1 MAEEKSLHRM
11 PVADSGCSRWL
22 SIAEIGLPQSICFAG
37 RGGMATNLNEQSE
50 FIFVSPFRRGALES
64 PQGRDLFQ
72 ACLWQ
77 HHRTFGAITSAKP
90 TLLLAQRAT
99 TKSKTNKIIINNL
112 ILKTNRMK
120 KVFATLT
127 VLAMLTIGSV
137 AVMAQEPAVADSVAS
152 EQVTETP
159 AADAEEVGGIEAL
172 HKTLKVKFI
181 EGGAGFMAATL
192 ICLVFG
198 LALCIERIIY
208 LSLSKT
214 NTKALLAKVEEAL
227 KNGGIEAALEVCRNT
242 RGPVASIFYQ
252 GLSRYSEGIEV
263 VEKTVSSYGG
273 VQLGLLEKNLSWIS
287 LFISIAPS
295 LGFLGTIIGMIQ
307 AFDKIQQVGDI
318 SATVVAGGIKVALL
332 TTLLGLIIA
341 IILQVF
347 YNYILSL
354 IEGLVNEMEDSSI
367 SLLDLVVEYDAAQKK

>member
-1 MAEEKSLHRM
+1 
-11 PVADSGCSRWL
+11 
-22 SIAEIGLPQSICFAG
+22 
-37 RGGMATNLNEQSE
+37 
-50 FIFVSPFRRGALES
+50 
-64 PQGRDLFQ
+64 
-72 ACLWQ
+72 
-77 HHRTFGAITSAKP
+77 
-90 TLLLAQRAT
+90 
-99 TKSKTNKIIINNL
+99 
-112 ILKTNRMK
+112 MK
-120 KVFATLT
+120 KIFATLT
-127 VLAMLTIGSV
+127 VLAMFSFGSV
-137 AVMAQEPAVADSVAS
+137 AVMAQE
-152 EQVTETP
+152 
-159 AADAEEVGGIEAL
+159 AAEAAPVAEEVTVDSAAVEAPVVEAEEVVEEAEGGIVAL
-172 HKTLKVKFI
+172 HKTLKTKFI

-214 NTKALLAKVEEAL
+214 NTKALLAEVEKAL

-252 GLSRYSEGIEV
+252 GLSRYNEGVDV
-263 VEKTVSSYGG
+263 VEKTVASYGG

>member
-1 MAEEKSLHRM
+1 
-11 PVADSGCSRWL
+11 
-22 SIAEIGLPQSICFAG
+22 
-37 RGGMATNLNEQSE
+37 
-50 FIFVSPFRRGALES
+50 
-64 PQGRDLFQ
+64 
-72 ACLWQ
+72 
-77 HHRTFGAITSAKP
+77 
-90 TLLLAQRAT
+90 
-99 TKSKTNKIIINNL
+99 
-112 ILKTNRMK
+112 MK

-127 VLAMLTIGSV
+127 VLAMLAFGGNV
-137 AVMAQEPAVADSVAS
+137 VMAQEEAAPAQEAAIETVEEAVA
-152 EQVTETP
+152 P
-159 AADAEEVGGIEAL
+159 AAEVVEEFAEEEATGLVAL
-172 HKTLKVKFI
+172 HKTLKTKFI

-192 ICLVFG
+192 LCLVFG

-214 NTKALLAKVEEAL
+214 NTKVLLNKVEKAL
-227 KNGGIEAALEVCRNT
+227 AEGGIEKALDVCRNT

-252 GLSRYSEGIEV
+252 GLSRYNEGVDV
-263 VEKTVSSYGG
+263 VEKTVASYGG

-295 LGFLGTIIGMIQ
+295 LGFLGTIIGMIA

-341 IILQVF
+341 IVLQLF

-367 SLLDLVVEYDAAQKK
+367 SLLDIVVEYDKKQAK

>member
-1 MAEEKSLHRM
+1 
-11 PVADSGCSRWL
+11 
-22 SIAEIGLPQSICFAG
+22 
-37 RGGMATNLNEQSE
+37 
-50 FIFVSPFRRGALES
+50 
-64 PQGRDLFQ
+64 
-72 ACLWQ
+72 
-77 HHRTFGAITSAKP
+77 
-90 TLLLAQRAT
+90 
-99 TKSKTNKIIINNL
+99 
-112 ILKTNRMK
+112 MK

-127 VLAMLTIGSV
+127 VLAMLTFGSV
-137 AVMAQEPAVADSVAS
+137 AVMAAGAQKAAPAATTEQTVEEAPAVEEAVEAPAA
-152 EQVTETP
+152 EEVVEAP
-159 AADAEEVGGIEAL
+159 AADNGLVAL
-172 HKTLKVKFI
+172 HKTLKTKFI

-192 ICLVFG
+192 LCLVFG

-214 NTKALLAKVEEAL
+214 NTKALLDNIEAAL
-227 KNGGIEAALEVCRNT
+227 KQGGIEKALEVCRNT

-252 GLSRYSEGIEV
+252 GLSRYNEGVDV
-263 VEKTVSSYGG
+263 VEKTVASYGG

-295 LGFLGTIIGMIQ
+295 LGFLGTIIGMIE

-341 IILQVF
+341 IVLQLF

-367 SLLDLVVEYDAAQKK
+367 SLLDIVVEFAESEKKAKK

>member
-1 MAEEKSLHRM
+1 
-11 PVADSGCSRWL
+11 
-22 SIAEIGLPQSICFAG
+22 
-37 RGGMATNLNEQSE
+37 
-50 FIFVSPFRRGALES
+50 
-64 PQGRDLFQ
+64 
-72 ACLWQ
+72 
-77 HHRTFGAITSAKP
+77 
-90 TLLLAQRAT
+90 
-99 TKSKTNKIIINNL
+99 
-112 ILKTNRMK
+112 MK

-127 VLAMLTIGSV
+127 VLAMLSFGSAV
-137 AVMAQEPAVADSVAS
+137 AIAQEEAAPAQAEAAT
-152 EQVTETP
+152 EQVEE
-159 AADAEEVGGIEAL
+159 AEAVEAEEVVENAAVAEEEATGVVAL
-172 HKTLKVKFI
+172 HKTLKTKFI

-192 ICLVFG
+192 LCLVFG

-214 NTKALLAKVEEAL
+214 NTKALLAKIEQAL
-227 KNGGIEAALEVCRNT
+227 KEGGIDAALEVCRNT

-252 GLSRYSEGIEV
+252 GLSRYDEGIDV

-295 LGFLGTIIGMIQ
+295 LGFLGTIIGMIA

-341 IILQVF
+341 IVLQIF

-367 SLLDLVVEYDAAQKK
+367 SLLDIVVEYDAAQKK

>member
-1 MAEEKSLHRM
+1 
-11 PVADSGCSRWL
+11 
-22 SIAEIGLPQSICFAG
+22 
-37 RGGMATNLNEQSE
+37 
-50 FIFVSPFRRGALES
+50 
-64 PQGRDLFQ
+64 
-72 ACLWQ
+72 
-77 HHRTFGAITSAKP
+77 
-90 TLLLAQRAT
+90 
-99 TKSKTNKIIINNL
+99 
-112 ILKTNRMK
+112 MK

-127 VLAMLTIGSV
+127 VLAMLTFGS
-137 AVMAQEPAVADSVAS
+137 AALMAQEEAAPAEEAAVENVDEVA
-152 EQVTETP
+152 P
-159 AADAEEVGGIEAL
+159 AAVEEAVEAPAAEEGGLVAL
-172 HKTLKVKFI
+172 HKTLKTKFI
-181 EGGAGFMAATL
+181 EGGAGFMALTL
-192 ICLVFG
+192 VTLVFG

-214 NTKALLAKVEEAL
+214 NTKELLANIEAAL
-227 KNGGIEAALEVCRNT
+227 KKGGIEAALDVCRNT

-252 GLSRYSEGIEV
+252 GLSRYDEGIDV
-263 VEKTVSSYGG
+263 VEKTVASYGG

-295 LGFLGTIIGMIQ
+295 LGFLGTIIGMIA

-341 IILQVF
+341 IVLQLF

-367 SLLDLVVEYDAAQKK
+367 SLLDIVVEFDAAQKKK

>member
-1 MAEEKSLHRM
+1 
-11 PVADSGCSRWL
+11 
-22 SIAEIGLPQSICFAG
+22 
-37 RGGMATNLNEQSE
+37 
-50 FIFVSPFRRGALES
+50 
-64 PQGRDLFQ
+64 
-72 ACLWQ
+72 
-77 HHRTFGAITSAKP
+77 
-90 TLLLAQRAT
+90 
-99 TKSKTNKIIINNL
+99 
-112 ILKTNRMK
+112 MK

-127 VLAMLTIGSV
+127 VLAMLTFGSA
-137 AVMAQEPAVADSVAS
+137 AVMAQEAAAPAEEAAVETVDEAAAPAV
-152 EQVTETP
+152 
-159 AADAEEVGGIEAL
+159 EEVAEAPAQEDGALVAL
-172 HKTLKVKFI
+172 HKTLKTKFI
-181 EGGAGFMAATL
+181 EGGAGFMALTL
-192 ICLVFG
+192 ITLIFG

-214 NTKALLAKVEEAL
+214 NTKALLADIEAAL
-227 KNGGIEAALEVCRNT
+227 KKGGIEAALEVCRNT

-252 GLSRYSEGIEV
+252 GLSRYDEGIDV

-295 LGFLGTIIGMIQ
+295 LGFLGTIIGMIA

-341 IILQVF
+341 IVLQLF

-367 SLLDLVVEYDAAQKK
+367 SLLDIVVEYDAAQKK

>member
-1 MAEEKSLHRM
+1 
-11 PVADSGCSRWL
+11 
-22 SIAEIGLPQSICFAG
+22 
-37 RGGMATNLNEQSE
+37 
-50 FIFVSPFRRGALES
+50 
-64 PQGRDLFQ
+64 
-72 ACLWQ
+72 
-77 HHRTFGAITSAKP
+77 
-90 TLLLAQRAT
+90 
-99 TKSKTNKIIINNL
+99 
-112 ILKTNRMK
+112 MK
-120 KVFATLT
+120 KVFATFT
-127 VLAMLTIGSV
+127 VLAMLAFGSV
-137 AVMAQEPAVADSVAS
+137 AVMAQEAEVAAPEATEQIAQDEAAVAEAPVAAV
-152 EQVTETP
+152 EE
-159 AADAEEVGGIEAL
+159 AEAEVEEGGLVAL
-172 HKTLKVKFI
+172 HKTLKTKFI

-192 ICLVFG
+192 LCLVFG

-214 NTKALLAKVEEAL
+214 NTKALLANIEAAL
-227 KNGGIEAALEVCRNT
+227 KKGGIDAALEVCRNT

-252 GLSRYSEGIEV
+252 GLSRYHEGVDV
-263 VEKTVSSYGG
+263 VEKTVASYGG

-341 IILQVF
+341 IILQLF
-347 YNYILSL
+347 YNYILSV

-367 SLLDLVVEYDAAQKK
+367 SLLDIVVEYDAQKK

>member
-1 MAEEKSLHRM
+1 
-11 PVADSGCSRWL
+11 
-22 SIAEIGLPQSICFAG
+22 
-37 RGGMATNLNEQSE
+37 
-50 FIFVSPFRRGALES
+50 
-64 PQGRDLFQ
+64 
-72 ACLWQ
+72 
-77 HHRTFGAITSAKP
+77 
-90 TLLLAQRAT
+90 
-99 TKSKTNKIIINNL
+99 
-112 ILKTNRMK
+112 MK

-127 VLAMLTIGSV
+127 VLAMITFGNV
-137 AVMAQEPAVADSVAS
+137 AVMAQDAAAPAQEEVKQEAPATDTAAVEAAPVAEEEAPVA
-152 EQVTETP
+152 E
-159 AADAEEVGGIEAL
+159 AADAEKAEPL
-172 HKTLKVKFI
+172 HKVLKTKFI

-192 ICLVFG
+192 LCLVFG

-214 NTKALLAKVEEAL
+214 NTKKLLADIEAAL
-227 KNGGIEAALEVCRNT
+227 KKGGIEAALEVCRNT

-252 GLSRYSEGIEV
+252 GLSRYDEGIDV

-295 LGFLGTIIGMIQ
+295 LGFLGTIIGMIA

-341 IILQVF
+341 IVLQLF

-367 SLLDLVVEYDAAQKK
+367 SLLDIVVAYDKAQKK

>member
-1 MAEEKSLHRM
+1 
-11 PVADSGCSRWL
+11 
-22 SIAEIGLPQSICFAG
+22 
-37 RGGMATNLNEQSE
+37 
-50 FIFVSPFRRGALES
+50 
-64 PQGRDLFQ
+64 
-72 ACLWQ
+72 
-77 HHRTFGAITSAKP
+77 
-90 TLLLAQRAT
+90 
-99 TKSKTNKIIINNL
+99 
-112 ILKTNRMK
+112 MK

-127 VLAMLTIGSV
+127 VLAMLAFGSNV
-137 AVMAQEPAVADSVAS
+137 AFAQEEAAPAQEAAVETVDEAVA
-152 EQVTETP
+152 P
-159 AADAEEVGGIEAL
+159 AAEVSEEVAPAEEEATGLVAL
-172 HKTLKVKFI
+172 HKTLKTKFI

-192 ICLVFG
+192 LCVVFG

-214 NTKALLAKVEEAL
+214 NTKVLLAKVEKAL
-227 KNGGIEAALEVCRNT
+227 NEGGIDAALDVCRNT

-252 GLSRYSEGIEV
+252 GLSRYNEGVDV
-263 VEKTVSSYGG
+263 VEKTVASYGG

-295 LGFLGTIIGMIQ
+295 LGFLGTIIGMIA

-341 IILQVF
+341 IVLQLF

-367 SLLDLVVEYDAAQKK
+367 SLLDLVVEFDKKQAK

>member
-1 MAEEKSLHRM
+1 M
-11 PVADSGCSRWL
+11 PVADCGDCE
-22 SIAEIGLPQSICFAG
+22 EIPPLFGE
-37 RGGMATNLNEQSE
+37 RSE
-50 FIFVSPFRRGALES
+50 VGALES
-64 PQGRDLFQ
+64 SRNVNKVNHFRSS
-72 ACLWQ
+72 A
-77 HHRTFGAITSAKP
+77 AITARTASH
-90 TLLLAQRAT
+90 QREAT
-99 TKSKTNKIIINNL
+99 NMSESELNNYKQFNTQ
-112 ILKTNRMK
+112 KTNRMK
-120 KVFATLT
+120 KIFATLT
-127 VLAMLTIGSV
+127 VLAMFSFGSV
-137 AVMAQEPAVADSVAS
+137 AVMAQD
-152 EQVTETP
+152 
-159 AADAEEVGGIEAL
+159 AAESAPVAEEVTVDSAAVEAPVAPVVEAEEVVEEAESGIVAL
-172 HKTLKVKFI
+172 HKTLKTKFI

-214 NTKALLAKVEEAL
+214 NTKALLAEVEAAL

-252 GLSRYSEGIEV
+252 GLSRYSEGVDV
-263 VEKTVSSYGG
+263 VEKTVASYGG

-354 IEGLVNEMEDSSI
+354 IEGLVNEMEDASI

>member
-1 MAEEKSLHRM
+1 
-11 PVADSGCSRWL
+11 
-22 SIAEIGLPQSICFAG
+22 
-37 RGGMATNLNEQSE
+37 
-50 FIFVSPFRRGALES
+50 
-64 PQGRDLFQ
+64 
-72 ACLWQ
+72 
-77 HHRTFGAITSAKP
+77 
-90 TLLLAQRAT
+90 
-99 TKSKTNKIIINNL
+99 
-112 ILKTNRMK
+112 MK
-120 KVFATLT
+120 KVFVTLT
-127 VLAMLTIGSV
+127 VLAMLTFGSS
-137 AVMAQEPAVADSVAS
+137 AMMAQTEAQAAPEATEQVADDAAAVEAVEAEAVVEEVVA
-152 EQVTETP
+152 ETP
-159 AADAEEVGGIEAL
+159 VEEATGMKAL
-172 HKTLKVKFI
+172 HKTLKTKFI

-192 ICLVFG
+192 LCLVFG

-214 NTKALLAKVEEAL
+214 NTKALLANIEDAL
-227 KNGGIEAALEVCRNT
+227 KSGGIEKALDVCRNT

-252 GLSRYSEGIEV
+252 GLSRYDEGIDV
-263 VEKTVSSYGG
+263 VEKTVASYGG

-295 LGFLGTIIGMIQ
+295 LGFLGTIIGMIA

-341 IILQVF
+341 IILQLF
-347 YNYILSL
+347 YNYILSV

>member
-1 MAEEKSLHRM
+1 
-11 PVADSGCSRWL
+11 
-22 SIAEIGLPQSICFAG
+22 
-37 RGGMATNLNEQSE
+37 
-50 FIFVSPFRRGALES
+50 
-64 PQGRDLFQ
+64 
-72 ACLWQ
+72 
-77 HHRTFGAITSAKP
+77 
-90 TLLLAQRAT
+90 
-99 TKSKTNKIIINNL
+99 
-112 ILKTNRMK
+112 MK

-127 VLAMLTIGSV
+127 VLAMITFGNV
-137 AVMAQEPAVADSVAS
+137 AVMAQDAAAPAQEEVKQEAPATDTAAVEAAPVAEEEAPVA
-152 EQVTETP
+152 E
-159 AADAEEVGGIEAL
+159 AADAKKAEPL
-172 HKTLKVKFI
+172 HKVLKTKFI

-192 ICLVFG
+192 LCLVFG

-214 NTKALLAKVEEAL
+214 NTKKLLADIEAAL
-227 KNGGIEAALEVCRNT
+227 KKGGIEAALEVCRNT

-252 GLSRYSEGIEV
+252 GLSRYDEGIDV

-295 LGFLGTIIGMIQ
+295 LGFLGTIIGMIA

-341 IILQVF
+341 IVLQLF

-354 IEGLVNEMEDSSI
+354 IEGLVNEMEASSV
-367 SLLDLVVEYDAAQKK
+367 SLMDIVVEYEESQKK

>member
-1 MAEEKSLHRM
+1 MM
-11 PVADSGCSRWL
+11 
-22 SIAEIGLPQSICFAG
+22 
-37 RGGMATNLNEQSE
+37 
-50 FIFVSPFRRGALES
+50 
-64 PQGRDLFQ
+64 
-72 ACLWQ
+72 
-77 HHRTFGAITSAKP
+77 
-90 TLLLAQRAT
+90 
-99 TKSKTNKIIINNL
+99 
-112 ILKTNRMK
+112 
-120 KVFATLT
+120 
-127 VLAMLTIGSV
+127 VLAMLSVGSV
-137 AVMAQEPAVADSVAS
+137 AVMAQEEAAATPETTEQVAETVADEAV
-152 EQVTETP
+152 
-159 AADAEEVGGIEAL
+159 AEEVAEPAETVVEEVAAEEGGLKAL
-172 HKTLKVKFI
+172 HKTLKTKFI

-192 ICLVFG
+192 LCLVFG

-214 NTKALLAKVEEAL
+214 NTKELLKNVEAAL
-227 KNGGIEAALEVCRNT
+227 KKGGINAALEVCRNT

-252 GLSRYSEGIEV
+252 GLSRYEEGVEV
-263 VEKTVSSYGG
+263 VEKTVASYGG